1 MKKLLFVVLVLA
13 SIQHWQKI
21 VGFFDSPA
29 QVAGDHEVILYGTAW
44 CGYCNQARRL
54 FADHGVSYLDVDI
67 EKSSEGKA
75 QFDRLGGR
83 GVPLIVV
90 GDRKIRGFDKRALL
104 AELGIAQ

>member
-1 MKKLLFVVLVLA
+1 MKKLLIVVVVLAAV
-13 SIQHWQKI
+13 QNWQKI

-29 QVAGDHEVILYGTAW
+29 QGVGDRGVVLYGTAW

-54 FADHGVSYLDVDI
+54 FADHGVTYLDVDI

-75 QFDRLGGR
+75 QFERLGGR

-90 GDRKIRGFDKRALL
+90 GERKIRGFDKRALL